1 MSIRKACKSDAK
13 VLYII
18 EEHIFGVDNF
28 GLSLA
33 SFYYHIGHNLLYVIE
48 QDGEV
53 VGYILWLRRKLYYRL
68 YSLCIDKA
76 YQGRG
81 FAQNLLDY
89 SFEHLQELSF
99 SLEVHSDNQKAIE
112 LYKKNGFIIKKRLVG
127 YYPQNVDGYK
137 MVKSLK
143 AIC

>member
-1 MSIRKACKSDAK
+1 MSIRKARKSDAK
-13 VLYII
+13 ALYII
-18 EEHIFGVDNF
+18 EEHIFGADNF

-48 QDGEV
+48 QDKEV

-68 YSLCIDKA
+68 YSLCIDES

-89 SFEHLQELSF
+89 SFEHLEELSF
-99 SLEVHSDNQKAIE
+99 SLEVHSDNQRAIE

-127 YYPQNVDGYK
+127 YYPQNADGYS
-137 MVKSLK
+137 MVKYPNS
-143 AIC
+143 IC